1 LQAFRSSSRP
11 VSHAALS
18 RDILVR
24 IMTVIIS
31 LLRGINVGGHN
42 KIKMDA
48 LRDLYTNLG
57 LLGAQTLL
65 QSGNVVFRMK
75 GSAHANVAK
84 RIEDAI
90 EKKFGF
96 RIHVVSRTSSELSD
110 VISRCPFAKRKGLD
124 PAKLAVIFLKD
135 SPSAECL
142 RSALKI
148 ETAPEELHI
157 DGREAF
163 AYFPNGMGRPKMSWP
178 AIERALKTSGT
189 NRNWNT
195 VTKLLELA
203 QAMESSA

>member
-1 LQAFRSSSRP
+1 MP
-11 VSHAALS
+11 
-18 RDILVR
+18 
-24 IMTVIIS
+24 VIIS

-57 LLGAQTLL
+57 LRGAQTYL
-65 QSGNVVFRMK
+65 QSGNVVFRMN
-75 GSAHANVAK
+75 GRAHAIVAK

-96 RIHVVSRTSSELSD
+96 RIHVALRTSSELSD
-110 VISRCPFAKRKGLD
+110 VISRCPFSNRRGLD
-124 PAKLAVIFLKD
+124 PAKLAVIFLKEE
-135 SPSAECL
+135 PSAECL
-142 RSALKI
+142 QAALKI

-163 AYFPNGMGRPKMSWP
+163 VYFPNGMGRPRMSWP

-203 QAMESSA
+203 HAMEISS